1 MTLNCEL
8 CQTEFLVFSGS
19 LIIKLSKIY
28 FLCTYVD
35 RVIIQE
41 RLVFYFKFS
50 FAIFLIRFFPLF
62 SKVFINILKIYELPT
77 IDKKIVKKIVHNNHL
92 ACQFYL
98 KDSFGTKF
106 KRILARIFFL
116 KM

>member
-1 MTLNCEL
+1 MFPLHICRPNDDAVEISVL
-8 CQTEFLVFSGS
+8 FQ
-19 LIIKLSKIY
+19 
-28 FLCTYVD
+28 
-35 RVIIQE
+35 IQ
-41 RLVFYFKFS
+41 FYN
-50 FAIFLIRFFPLF
+50 IFTMMIFPLF